1 MERKLS
7 IILPVYNEKESLE
20 VMVRLLHSTLK
31 LTFEILIV
39 HDTLEDNSIPIAN
52 LLSKEFSNIKLV
64 YNKKGRGVKNA
75 IDSGIEVSS
84 YNIILINAVD
94 EIFPIIA
101 IENMINL
108 IVEKNYD
115 FVSGTRYSK
124 GGLRLGGSF
133 LGGFLSKF
141 GNKLFQFLTNIPLS
155 DCTTGIKM
163 MKKCVWNKVNFT
175 SKPIGWAFS
184 FELSI
189 RVWLLSY
196 KITDFPLKSVDR
208 LFGGSST
215 FKPIPWILE
224 YGKCFIWGLKK
235 AKIFNI
241 KKINDKK
248 N

>member
-1 MERKLS
+1 MEKKLS
-7 IILPVYNEKESLE
+7 IILPVHNEKESLE
-20 VMVRLLHSTLK
+20 VMVRLLHSSLK
-31 LTFEILIV
+31 FTFEILII
-39 HDTLEDNSIPIAN
+39 HDTINDSSIPIAHS
-52 LLSKEFSNIKLV
+52 LSKEFSNIKLV
-64 YNKKGRGVKNA
+64 HNKKGKGVLNA
-75 IDSGIEVSS
+75 INTGIEVSS
-84 YNIILINAVD
+84 YNIVLINAVD

-108 IVEKNYD
+108 ITDKNYD

-133 LGGFLSKF
+133 FGGLLSKF
-141 GNKLFQFLTNIPLS
+141 GNKLFQLFTNIPLS

-163 MKKCVWNKVNFT
+163 MKKSIWNKINFT
-175 SKPIGWAFS
+175 SKPVGWAFS

-189 RVWLLSY
+189 RVWLLGY

-224 YGKCFIWGLKK
+224 YGRCFFWGLKQ
-235 AKIFNI
+235 AKIFKI
-241 KKINDKK
+241 KKNNDKK